1 VLDVRRLRIL
11 QHLAAY
17 GTVAAT
23 AEALHLTP
31 PAVSQHLAA
40 LRKEAGTPVVEKR
53 GRTLR
58 LTAAGELLVAHA
70 EIILAELAAA
80 ESGLASLRGGRRG
93 VVRIT
98 AFASAA
104 RALVAPLWQRLGQG
118 PDGTGAGTAADAGAV
133 AGARTDADA
142 RTDAG
147 PGAAPELSLRLS
159 VQEPEQALDELHKRA
174 TDLALVHSY
183 TVLPRTFSAAYEQA
197 LLLEEPV
204 LLVLHPR
211 QAAELGLWPGLP
223 ADLSR
228 AAALPWLTPEPETS
242 CYEMIQRACGAAG
255 FVPDIRARSGD
266 FAALAALVAAGA
278 GAALIPRMALPE
290 TTASLSLHPLL
301 HPVSR
306 SVFAVS
312 RAGTGKRPDL
322 RHVLRLLHD
331 QATAPSTTGRPA

>member
-1 VLDVRRLRIL
+1 MLDVRRLRIL

-40 LRKEAGTPVVEKR
+40 LQKEAGTPVVEKQ

-80 ESGLASLRGGRRG
+80 ESGLAALQSGRHG

-104 RALVAPLWQRLGQG
+104 RTLVAPLWQRL
-118 PDGTGAGTAADAGAV
+118 AGTDGAP
-133 AGARTDADA
+133 D
-142 RTDAG
+142 
-147 PGAAPELSLRLS
+147 LSLRLS
-159 VQEPEQALDELHKRA
+159 VEEPEEALDALRKRS

-183 TVLPRTFSAAYEQA
+183 TVLPRNFPAVYEHA
-197 LLLEEPV
+197 VLLEEPV
-204 LLVLHPR
+204 LLALHPQ
-211 QAAELGLWPGLP
+211 QADALHLAAGQA

-228 AAALPWLTPEPETS
+228 LSHVPWLTPGPETS
-242 CYEMIQRACGAAG
+242 CYEMVQRACGAAG
-255 FVPDIRARSGD
+255 FVPDIRARSSD
-266 FAALAALVAAGA
+266 FSALTALAAAGA
-278 GAALIPRMALPE
+278 GAALIPRMALPD
-290 TTASLSLHPLL
+290 TTAPLSLHPLVQ
-301 HPVSR
+301 PVSR
-306 SVFAVS
+306 TVFAVS
-312 RAGTGKRPDL
+312 RAGTGNHPDL
-322 RHVLRLLHD
+322 RRVRQLLHD
-331 QATAPSTTGRPA
+331 SANSRDDGDGWRDPLRGY

>member
-1 VLDVRRLRIL
+1 MLDVRRLRIL

-40 LRKEAGTPVVEKR
+40 LQKEAGTPVVEKV

-80 ESGLASLRGGRRG
+80 EAGLAALQTGRRG
-93 VVRIT
+93 IVRIT

-104 RALVAPLWQRLGQG
+104 RALIAPLWQRL
-118 PDGTGAGTAADAGAV
+118 AA
-133 AGARTDADA
+133 TDAD
-142 RTDAG
+142 
-147 PGAAPELSLRLS
+147 PAPSLRLS
-159 VQEPEQALDELHKRA
+159 VQEPDEALDQLRKRS

-183 TVLPRTFSAAYEQA
+183 TVLPRNFPAACEQA
-197 LLLEEPV
+197 VLMEEPV
-204 LLVLHPR
+204 LLALHPA
-211 QAAELGLWPGLP
+211 QAEALHLATGQP

-228 AAALPWLTPEPETS
+228 LSDVPWLTPGPETS
-242 CYEMIQRACGAAG
+242 CYEMVQRACGTAG
-255 FVPDIRARSGD
+255 FVPDIRARSSD
-266 FAALAALVAAGA
+266 FAVLAALVAAGA

-290 TTASLSLHPLL
+290 TTAPLSLHPLT

-306 SVFAVS
+306 TIFTVS
-312 RAGTGKRPDL
+312 RAGTTKRPDV
-322 RHVLRLLHD
+322 RRVLELLHTS
-331 QATAPSTTGRPA
+331 AAGERSWMRR

>member
-1 VLDVRRLRIL
+1 MLDVRRLRIL

-40 LRKEAGTPVVEKR
+40 LQKEAGTPVVEKQ

-80 ESGLASLRGGRRG
+80 ESGLASLRSGRRG
-93 VVRIT
+93 IVRIT

-104 RALVAPLWQRLGQG
+104 RTLVVPLWQRL
-118 PDGTGAGTAADAGAV
+118 AD
-133 AGARTDADA
+133 TD
-142 RTDAG
+142 T
-147 PGAAPELSLRLS
+147 APELSLRLS
-159 VQEPEQALDELHKRA
+159 VQEPDQALDELHKRS

-183 TVLPRTFSAAYEQA
+183 TVLPRSFPAAYEQT
-197 LLLEEPV
+197 LLMEEPV
-204 LLVLHPR
+204 LLALHLR
-211 QAAELGLWPGLP
+211 QADELGLRPGRP
-223 ADLSR
+223 VDLSR
-228 AAALPWLTPEPETS
+228 TADMPWLTPGPETS

-255 FVPDIRARSGD
+255 FVPDIRARSSD
-266 FAALAALVAAGA
+266 FAVLAALVAAGA
-278 GAALIPRMALPE
+278 GIALIPRMALPE
-290 TTASLSLHPLL
+290 ATELLSLHPLL

-306 SVFAVS
+306 SVFTVS
-312 RAGTGKRPDL
+312 RAGTSKHPDL
-322 RHVLRLLHD
+322 RRVRQLLHD
-331 QATAPSTTGRPA
+331 SAAATGTQHLT

>member
-1 VLDVRRLRIL
+1 MLDVRRLRIL

-40 LRKEAGTPVVEKR
+40 LQKEAGTPVVEKH

-80 ESGLASLRGGRRG
+80 ESGLAALQSGRRG
-93 VVRIT
+93 IVRIT

-104 RALVAPLWQRLGQG
+104 RTLVAPLWQRLTDTG
-118 PDGTGAGTAADAGAV
+118 P
-133 AGARTDADA
+133 
-142 RTDAG
+142 
-147 PGAAPELSLRLS
+147 APELSLRLS
-159 VQEPEQALDELHKRA
+159 VQEPDQALDELHKRS

-183 TVLPRTFSAAYEQA
+183 TVLPRSFPAAYEQA
-197 LLLEEPV
+197 LLMEEPV
-204 LLVLHPR
+204 LLALHPR
-211 QAAELGLWPGLP
+211 QAGELGLQPGRP
-223 ADLSR
+223 VDLSR
-228 AAALPWLTPEPETS
+228 TADMPWLTPGPETS

-255 FVPDIRARSGD
+255 FVPDIRARSSD
-266 FAALAALVAAGA
+266 FAVLAALVAAGT
-278 GAALIPRMALPE
+278 GIALIPRMALPD
-290 TTASLSLHPLL
+290 TTDGLCLHPLL

-306 SVFAVS
+306 SVFTVS
-312 RAGTGKRPDL
+312 RAGTSERPDL
-322 RHVLRLLHD
+322 RHVLRLLQD
-331 QATAPSTTGRPA
+331 TAAATDTERLT